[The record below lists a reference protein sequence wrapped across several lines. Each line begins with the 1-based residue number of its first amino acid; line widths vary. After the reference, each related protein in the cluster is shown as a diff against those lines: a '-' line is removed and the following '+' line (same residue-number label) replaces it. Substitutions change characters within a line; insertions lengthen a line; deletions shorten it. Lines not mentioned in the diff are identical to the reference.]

1 MNKNSFFYEF
11 TGISVHLDLNPNS
24 GQIAP
29 NVNTCQINTS
39 A

>member
-11 TGISVHLDLNPNS
+11 TGISVHFDLNPNF
-24 GQIAP
+24 GEIVR
-29 NVNTCQINTS
+29 NVNTYQINTP